1 MSATHPDAVRRIGLL
16 FLAAVF
22 FLSLCTVAQA
32 RKDDGKQ
39 WKNVEDPHF
48 GEVLFYFYQQKYF
61 SALTHVMT
69 AQQLQR
75 LSRNSD
81 EAELLRGGLFL
92 SYGLHAEAAR
102 IFQRLIDA
110 GASPQ
115 ARDRA
120 WFFIAKIRYQRGY
133 GEEAEEALK
142 NIRDALPE
150 ELEEE
155 RKVLLAYLLIGRKKY
170 PEAIALLKD
179 MRGDSEWAAYGQYN
193 VGVAL
198 IKYGQSAEAL
208 AGNKEEGV
216 DLLTKVGYLRAT
228 TEEMRSLRDKANLA
242 LGYYFLQEGAPSR
255 SKAYLNE
262 VRVNGPL
269 SNKALLGVG
278 WGYSSEG
285 RHELSLPPWVELQER
300 DVMDS
305 AVQESLLAVP
315 YAFGQLGA
323 YKQALQHYQGAIAT
337 FEQELTR
344 LDGAIQSIRAGKLS
358 ANILRQDPGSEMGW
372 FWQMRKLPDAPE
384 SRYLIQLMS
393 SHEFQESFKNYR
405 DLRFL
410 QANLTAWSGD
420 MDVYSDILAT
430 RRRAYSEK
438 LPGVQDALRRTDLSP
453 LIETRDRYAREL
465 AGIETMQDSVALA
478 SNEQTQLL
486 VRLARVK
493 ARLQNLA
500 GKVDTREQEDKY
512 RLYTGLLRWNIAS
525 DYVPHLWEAQKA
537 LKQLDAEIEQ
547 VKQRKASLELA
558 QASATKAFEGYDTR
572 IAALSGKIAPLL
584 SRLAEQAAKQ
594 ERYLEDMA
602 VAELALHKQRLATY
616 LLQARFAV
624 AQIYDQAAR
633 ARSAEQEGPAP

>member
-1 MSATHPDAVRRIGLL
+1 MSATRPDAARRPGYLL
-16 FLAAVF
+16 LAGVFLL
-22 FLSLCTVAQA
+22 LSCAGAQA
-32 RKDDGKQ
+32 RKDDIQQ
-39 WKNVEDPHF
+39 WKKVEDPHF

-61 SALTHVMT
+61 SALTHVMA

-75 LSRNSD
+75 LSHNSD

-92 SYGLHAEAAR
+92 SYGLHNEAAR

-115 ARDRA
+115 VRDRA

-142 NIRDALPE
+142 NIRDALPQ

-155 RKVLLAYLLIGRKKY
+155 RKVLLAYLLIGRKEY
-170 PEAIALLKD
+170 PGAIALLKD
-179 MRGDSEWAAYGQYN
+179 MQGDSEWAAYGQYN

-198 IKYGQSAEAL
+198 IKYGQSADAL
-208 AGNKEEGV
+208 AGNKEAGV

-262 VRVNGPL
+262 VRVTGPL

-285 RHELSLPPWVELQER
+285 RHELSLPPWVVLQER

-323 YKQALQHYQGAIAT
+323 YKQALQHYHKAIAT
-337 FEQELTR
+337 YEKELTR
-344 LDGAIQSIRAGKLS
+344 LDGAIQAVRAGKLS
-358 ANILRQDPGSEMGW
+358 ENILRQDPASEMGW

-410 QANLTAWSGD
+410 QANLTAWSRD
-420 MDVYSDILAT
+420 MDVYRDMLAT

-438 LPGVQDALRRTDLSP
+438 LPGVQEALRRTDISP
-453 LIETRDRYAREL
+453 QIEARDRYAREL
-465 AGIETMQDSVALA
+465 AGIERMQDSVALA

-493 ARLQNLA
+493 SRLRTLA
-500 GKVDTREQEDKY
+500 GKEDTREQEDKY
-512 RLYTGLLRWNIAS
+512 RLYTGLLRWNIDS
-525 DYVPHLWEAQKA
+525 DYIPHLWEAQKA

-558 QASATKAFEGYDTR
+558 QASASKSFEGYDAR
-572 IAALSGKIAPLL
+572 IADLNGKIAPLL
-584 SRLAEQAAKQ
+584 SRVAGQAARQ

-633 ARSAEQEGPAP
+633 ARSAEQEGTAP